1 VIVAADRIFSIVFYM
16 FIAAGT
22 CAMAYRIQP
31 YAAEEPVW
39 AGGWRSVKSVQ
50 NRLYMTAIFL
60 ILFVVAAL
68 RFDIGNDYRQY
79 TQTAHEAYVGG
90 YVVTEAGFNVLVR
103 FLYGI
108 TGGEYY
114 ELVFAVFAF
123 ATLYFF
129 LKAFWRQSADF
140 SQTFFLFMM
149 LGLYFQ
155 TFNTV
160 RYYLALALALYSMK
174 YVLERDF
181 IQFVFWIV
189 LAAFFHKSVL
199 LVLPMYYLATF
210 AWKRWQILAGLAVSA
225 LCFAGK
231 GWILKA
237 ALVLYPSYK
246 NTVYLETPSLSDS
259 LASSVRPLLALALY
273 GWFVHT
279 QAKDGGENRELR
291 FYGQLNLMA
300 LVSGT
305 FFYFLPVVTR
315 ISYYFGISQL
325 LMIPLILQKIT
336 EQKIR
341 RRITAVVYAVCILY
355 FMVFLWK
362 AHEDG
367 VGLLP
372 YQSWLFETQRYTY
385 E

>member
-1 VIVAADRIFSIVFYM
+1 MAADRIFSIVFYM

-140 SQTFFLFMM
+140 
-149 LGLYFQ
+149 
-155 TFNTV
+155 
-160 RYYLALALALYSMK
+160 
-174 YVLERDF
+174 
-181 IQFVFWIV
+181 
-189 LAAFFHKSVL
+189 
-199 LVLPMYYLATF
+199 
-210 AWKRWQILAGLAVSA
+210 
-225 LCFAGK
+225 
-231 GWILKA
+231 
-237 ALVLYPSYK
+237 
-246 NTVYLETPSLSDS
+246 
-259 LASSVRPLLALALY
+259 
-273 GWFVHT
+273 
-279 QAKDGGENRELR
+279 
-291 FYGQLNLMA
+291 
-300 LVSGT
+300 
-305 FFYFLPVVTR
+305 
-315 ISYYFGISQL
+315 
-325 LMIPLILQKIT
+325 
-336 EQKIR
+336 
-341 RRITAVVYAVCILY
+341 
-355 FMVFLWK
+355 
-362 AHEDG
+362 
-367 VGLLP
+367 
-372 YQSWLFETQRYTY
+372 
-385 E
+385 